1 MSEYVTVVS
10 VDLQP
15 PKIALANE
23 HERKLPPPSSF
34 VTVLSINNNGQSNTM
49 TINTKPADD
58 NHNSGGEIVTVYRLP
73 GERLGFGLKFQGGT
87 KTNER
92 VERLFI
98 QSCDSDS
105 PASRARA
112 SWGPLS
118 EGDEILEIDHEPITK
133 MTRIECV
140 KCLKDRNVAIN
151 LLVKKGDRNSMT
163 SSRTDTFNG
172 TNKRPLPPSPPK
184 VPPRKLINKK
194 APPFTPPPPPK
205 LVETPV
211 AAENYLNSLDDDSIS
226 MNLNDESDETGSTI
240 SSQISVISNFSSE
253 SDLSLLSS
261 TAAAMNN
268 SSSSDLTRILTK
280 PFQMIEREFNVNGS
294 NSSSSGGAIPIDNL
308 LLFNEMEQSSVAE
321 KVNGESIN
329 SYANVSLHE
338 NAQYENV
345 DVQKKLPPTPRP
357 RGSIN
362 TSTVSAS
369 TKTSSSSIQPKESSG
384 VVEIDSKKT
393 PTKTI
398 ESWLNDAKA
407 INRNSKSGNDK
418 NATCDVDDD
427 ANAQSYEPIKF
438 EYFAAADD
446 EEEKLGPSS
455 ELLNI
460 SEAYF
465 NFPWCAN
472 GSTNSLQSLPTIGE
486 AEEEFSSMEH
496 FNGHHQQQQQRVT
509 INTG

>member
-10 VDLQP
+10 VDLQQP
-15 PKIALANE
+15 PKIALINE
-23 HERKLPPPSSF
+23 HERKSLPPSF
-34 VTVLSINNNGQSNTM
+34 VTVLSINNNGQNNTM
-49 TINTKPADD
+49 TINTAPSSNATSAND
-58 NHNSGGEIVTVYRLP
+58 NPSSGEIVTVYRLP

-92 VERLFI
+92 VDRLFI
-98 QSCDSDS
+98 QSCDVDS

-112 SWGPLS
+112 SWGSLG

-151 LLVKKGDRNSMT
+151 LLVKKCDRNSM
-163 SSRTDTFNG
+163 SAIRNDTFDGNK
-172 TNKRPLPPSPPK
+172 KRPLPPSPPK
-184 VPPRKLINKK
+184 VPPRKIINKK
-194 APPFTPPPPPK
+194 PPPINLLPPPPPPK
-205 LVETPV
+205 VIETPV
-211 AAENYLNSLDDDSIS
+211 VAENYLNSLDDDSIS
-226 MNLNDESDETGSTI
+226 LNLNDESDETGSTI

-261 TAAAMNN
+261 STNTTVN
-268 SSSSDLTRILTK
+268 SSNDLTRILTK
-280 PFQMIEREFNVNGS
+280 PFQMIEREFNVN
-294 NSSSSGGAIPIDNL
+294 SSLNPIDNL
-308 LLFNEMEQSSVAE
+308 LLFNEKNVEKTEQHHVTGA
-321 KVNGESIN
+321 G
-329 SYANVSLHE
+329 YANMQVINNSE
-338 NAQYENV
+338 NLQYENV
-345 DVQKKLPPTPRP
+345 EMKKTPPTPKP
-357 RGSIN
+357 RGSLL
-362 TSTVSAS
+362 TT
-369 TKTSSSSIQPKESSG
+369 TSSSSSNTSTLQEKSQM
-384 VVEIDSKKT
+384 DSKT

-407 INRNSKSGNDK
+407 INRSSNSNNGNDK
-418 NATCDVDDD
+418 SDHHHTSISSSIINGSNSSSTV
-427 ANAQSYEPIKF
+427 QSYEPIKF

-472 GSTNSLQSLPTIGE
+472 ASNTLQLPTIGE

-496 FNGHHQQQQQRVT
+496 FNGQQQRVT

>member
-15 PKIALANE
+15 PPKIAIINE
-23 HERKLPPPSSF
+23 HERKPLPPSSSF
-34 VTVLSINNNGQSNTM
+34 VTVLSINNNGQNTM
-49 TINTKPADD
+49 TINTSSDSLLKK
-58 NHNSGGEIVTVYRLP
+58 NSNSGGEIVTVYRLP

-87 KTNER
+87 KTNEQ

-98 QSCDSDS
+98 QSCDAES
-105 PASRARA
+105 PASRAQA
-112 SWGPLS
+112 SWGSLG

-133 MTRIECV
+133 MSRIECV

-151 LLVKKGDRNSMT
+151 LLVKKGDQNSMAIARND
-163 SSRTDTFNG
+163 SMNG
-172 TNKRPLPPSPPK
+172 SPAKRSLPPSPPK
-184 VPPRKLINKK
+184 VPPRKIVNKR
-194 APPFTPPPPPK
+194 PPPINPPLPLK
-205 LVETPV
+205 VIETPV

-253 SDLSLLSS
+253 SDLSLLSN
-261 TAAAMNN
+261 TQQQQMNAMNN
-268 SSSSDLTRILTK
+268 CSDLTRILTK
-280 PFQMIEREFNVNGS
+280 PFQMIEREFNVNNNS
-294 NSSSSGGAIPIDNL
+294 NDLINNNTTIENL
-308 LLFNEMEQSSVAE
+308 VLFNEKNNNYSNM
-321 KVNGESIN
+321 SI
-329 SYANVSLHE
+329 HCD
-338 NAQYENV
+338 NAQQYENLEM
-345 DVQKKLPPTPRP
+345 KKIPPTPLP
-357 RGSIN
+357 RGSIS
-362 TSTVSAS
+362 STI
-369 TKTSSSSIQPKESSG
+369 SSSMSLSLKEKSNIK
-384 VVEIDSKKT
+384 EIDSKI

-407 INRNSKSGNDK
+407 INRISKDSNDK
-418 NATCDVDDD
+418 NTVCDDVDHHSR
-427 ANAQSYEPIKF
+427 NAQSYEPIKF
-438 EYFAAADD
+438 EFFAAVDD

-472 GSTNSLQSLPTIGE
+472 GSNSLQLPTIGE

-496 FNGHHQQQQQRVT
+496 FNGHQRVT